1 MIQGLQARFDE
12 ACREFNKADSERLS
26 LQEHVQLL
34 QRQAEET
41 RKAHLQRVEELMQQ
55 RDLLDLDHAAHRKI
69 CEPRIALLEQELE
82 TMEGDREEFQG
93 RARDLE
99 QQLQKATRDRD
110 EYKHTAAQVLA
121 DKAAMDAEMKKASA
135 DVHKAQE
142 IKMRPLAAG
151 ELPSTGTIL
160 VVRTEGLC
168 LPCLFLTLCERWRVL
183 AGAVCGRQQAQWR
196 FPRLLVPPTTQQ
208 RPVQPRRAGQQ
219 ARHAGA
225 RLDRTQVRHRSPR
238 PPAHE
243 CQGVCCVAAVILG
256 SVS

>member
-41 RKAHLQRVEELMQQ
+41 RKAHLDRVEELMQQ

-151 ELPSTGTIL
+151 ELPSTGTII

-168 LPCLFLTLCERWRVL
+168 LPCLFLTLRVKGGEYWL
-183 AGAVCGRQQAQWR
+183 GQCADVNKRNGDFRVYWYHPQPNNDQ
-196 FPRLLVPPTTQQ
+196 FNLVAPGNKLVTLEP
-208 RPVQPRRAGQQ
+208 GWI
-219 ARHAGA
+219 ARKFAIGV
-225 RLDRTQVRHRSPR
+225 LDRLPMSVK
-238 PPAHE
+238 AF
-243 CQGVCCVAAVILG
+243 AAWKP
-256 SVS
+256 